1 MAHRISQRQP
11 APLPALQP
19 TDTKGH
25 LLPWPTFQVTHPVAT
40 RAAST
45 AQTTA
50 SHTRGGWSWHVTR
63 RDMLRALPSAA
74 LKGVVLALF
83 AAGVLFGLAP
93 AHLWWLDGPRW
104 LLGLL
109 AVGAVGLLLGLDAA
123 LALVLVIAMAQA
135 APGIAAHPLPALA
148 VAALVVALRVGWDW
162 LPARRPS

>member
-40 RAAST
+40 SPAGRVAATNRA
-45 AQTTA
+45 
-50 SHTRGGWSWHVTR
+50 R
-63 RDMLRALPSAA
+63 RRWAWREALQALPSAA